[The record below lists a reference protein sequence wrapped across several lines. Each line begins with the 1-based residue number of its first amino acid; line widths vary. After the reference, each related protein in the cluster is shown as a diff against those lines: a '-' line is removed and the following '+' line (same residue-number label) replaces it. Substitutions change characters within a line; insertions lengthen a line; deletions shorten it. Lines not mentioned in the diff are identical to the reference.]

1 MKKTTTNNE
10 QKLNDTI
17 NIDVSLIPNHVKE
30 DLAATILSCVREY
43 KRQPG
48 GAEALQAKIE
58 ELKMVGR
65 L

>member
-1 MKKTTTNNE
+1 MKKTTTNIE

-30 DLAATILSCVREY
+30 DLAATILGCVREY

-48 GAEALQAKIE
+48 GAEALQATIK
-58 ELKMVGR
+58 ELEAGGR